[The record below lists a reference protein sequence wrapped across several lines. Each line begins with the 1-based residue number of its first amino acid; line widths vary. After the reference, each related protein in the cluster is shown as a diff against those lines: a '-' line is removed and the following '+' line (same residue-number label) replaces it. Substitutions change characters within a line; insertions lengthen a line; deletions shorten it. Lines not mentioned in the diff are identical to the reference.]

1 MPVRLA
7 GEAVLEFKSF
17 DVRFNALVIPPAT
30 LDKLWTGGRWAEGPV
45 WFGDS
50 RTLLFSDIPN
60 DRMLQ
65 WAEGLGVREFR
76 GPGACNFSN
85 GNTRDREGRLVTCEH
100 GTRRITRT
108 ELDGRITV
116 LADRFEGKRLN
127 SPNDVVVKS
136 DGSVWFT
143 DPSYGI
149 LNDYEGHKGISEI
162 GACNVY
168 RLDPSDASLTV
179 VAGDFVR
186 PNGIAFSPD
195 EKTLYI
201 ADSSVTHDPQGNHHI
216 RAFDVI
222 DGRRLDNGRVFAQV
236 SPGFPDGFRLD
247 EQGNLWCSSAEG
259 IQVFAPDGKRL
270 GTIFVPEHVS
280 NLCFGGVKK
289 NRLFITATTS
299 LYSVYVAVN
308 GI

>member
-1 MPVRLA
+1 M
-7 GEAVLEFKSF
+7 EFESY
-17 DVRFNALVIPPAT
+17 DPRFNNLVIPPAT
-30 LDKLWTGGRWAEGPV
+30 LDQLWTGGRWTEGPV

-50 RTLLFSDIPN
+50 RTLLFSDLPN
-60 DRMLQ
+60 DRMMQ
-65 WAEGLGVREFR
+65 WVEGIGVREFR
-76 GPGACNFSN
+76 GPGACHFSN
-85 GNTRDREGRLVTCEH
+85 GNTRDRQGRLVTCEH
-100 GTRRITRT
+100 GTRRVTRT
-108 ELDGRITV
+108 ELDGSITV
-116 LADRFEGKRLN
+116 LAERYMAKRLN

-136 DGSVWFT
+136 DGSIWFT

-149 LNDYEGHKGISEI
+149 LNDYEGYKAESEI

-168 RLDPSDASLTV
+168 RLDPADGSLSV

-186 PNGIAFSPD
+186 PNGLAFSPD

-222 DGRRLDNGRVFAQV
+222 EGKRLANGRVFTEIN
-236 SPGFPDGFRLD
+236 PGFPDGFRID
-247 EQGNLWCSSAEG
+247 VDGRIWCSSG
-259 IQVFAPDGKRL
+259 DGVQVFATDGTRL
-270 GTIFVPEHVS
+270 GKVRVPEHVS
-280 NLCFGGVKK
+280 NVCFGGLKK

-299 LYSVYVAVN
+299 VYAVYVAVN